1 MCGSDI
7 ADGSSLGVGFL
18 NPQANRN
25 VICYILYNGKEKDI
39 KIREILNLSCFC
51 LKLFCYEREQNGMR
65 MLLLLIVA
73 GMVPVK
79 LIKFF
84 VVPSL

>member
-1 MCGSDI
+1 MLYVISCIMAKRKISK
-7 ADGSSLGVGFL
+7 SERFL
-18 NPQANRN
+18 TFH
-25 VICYILYNGKEKDI
+25 I
-39 KIREILNLSCFC
+39 FC

>member
-1 MCGSDI
+1 MLYVISCIMAKRKISK
-7 ADGSSLGVGFL
+7 SERFL
-18 NPQANRN
+18 TFH
-25 VICYILYNGKEKDI
+25 IF
-39 KIREILNLSCFC
+39 S
-51 LKLFCYEREQNGMR
+51 LKLFCYEREEKG
-65 MLLLLIVA
+65 LLLLIVA